1 VGAALIVAP
10 SRFDPEET
18 MKIMQEE
25 KISHCIFVPTMLLDI
40 LNHPNFSKYDLRS
53 LKRITCAGAAVP
65 QTLIRLVKENL
76 GIYLMNIYG
85 LSEASGLS
93 TWVPY
98 GDTPEHMEKSVGLPM
113 PHCTLAILDP
123 KTGKILPPGEEG
135 EICTKEVFPGSQ
147 HMKGY
152 YKKADL
158 TKETI
163 KEGWLYSG
171 DLGKMDEEGYVNIT
185 GRVKEMFTVGGF
197 NVSPPEIENYI
208 LRHPKISSVAITGV
222 PDQRLGEVGAA
233 FIKLK
238 EGEKATPEEI
248 INFCKGKIADIK
260 VPRYVYFVEEFPLN
274 PQGKIQKFKL
284 REKAVKELGLKE

>member
-1 VGAALIVAP
+1 
-10 SRFDPEET
+10 
-18 MKIMQEE
+18 
-25 KISHCIFVPTMLLDI
+25 
-40 LNHPNFSKYDLRS
+40 
-53 LKRITCAGAAVP
+53 
-65 QTLIRLVKENL
+65 
-76 GIYLMNIYG
+76 MNIYG

-171 DLGKMDEEGYVNIT
+171 DLGKMDEEGYVYIT

-208 LRHPKISSVAITGV
+208 LKHPKISSVAITGV